1 MSKMKKIEE
10 LGISPA
16 PWELW
21 NVSGVFNKLVNLR
34 DNYEVAK
41 AQDGSEVHFCSL
53 LKDKAAN
60 LANARLIAAAPEL
73 YDAGQKTEAVLTGL
87 FKLDEFAALLKSGA
101 ADALIA
107 CRDELRKALAKAS
120 GEGYVK

>member
-1 MSKMKKIEE
+1 MKKIEE

-16 PWELW
+16 PWTVPQIDNDFVHDSNGES
-21 NVSGVFNKLVNLR
+21 VCQVNMIAE
-34 DNYEVAK
+34 DAP
-41 AQDGSEVHFCSL
+41 
-53 LKDKAAN
+53 
-60 LANARLIAAAPEL
+60 LIAAAPEL

-120 GEGYVK
+120 GEEVDNG

>member
-1 MSKMKKIEE
+1 MKTIAE

-21 NVSGVFNKLVNLR
+21 NVSGVFNKLVNLK

-41 AQDGSEVHFCSL
+41 AQDGTEVHFCSL

-60 LANARLIAAAPEL
+60 LANARLIAAAPDM
-73 YDAGQKTEAVLTGL
+73 YEALNGL
-87 FKLDEFAALLKSGA
+87 LEIVCDDCKCKRCGTDGKCFGCPRVVSA
-101 ADALIA
+101 
-107 CRDELRKALAKAS
+107 RKALEKA
-120 GEGYVK
+120 GG